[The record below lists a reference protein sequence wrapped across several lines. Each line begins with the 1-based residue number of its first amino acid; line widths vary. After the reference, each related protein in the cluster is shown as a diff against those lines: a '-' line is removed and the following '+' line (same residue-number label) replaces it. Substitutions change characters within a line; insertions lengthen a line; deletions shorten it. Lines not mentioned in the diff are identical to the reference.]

1 MQLAQQVKIGDMTV
15 DGPLN
20 KKPEGPQ
27 FTDLASIVNN
37 AVPMLFGIAGIFLLA
52 YILWGGFDYLT
63 SMGDPKKAEAGKN
76 KITAAVIGF
85 FIIFVS
91 FWIVQ
96 LVKYLLKIT

>member
-1 MQLAQQVKIGDMTV
+1 MQLAQQVKIGNMTV

-20 KKPEGPQ
+20 KKPGGPQ

-37 AVPMLFGIAGIFLLA
+37 AIPMLFGIAGIILLA
-52 YILWGGFDYLT
+52 YILWGGFDFLT

-76 KITAAVIGF
+76 KITAAIIGF
-85 FIIFVS
+85 LIIFVS

-96 LVKYLLKIT
+96 LVKYLLKIS

>member
-1 MQLAQQVKIGDMTV
+1 MQLAQKVTIGNMTI

-20 KKPEGPQ
+20 KSGQPQ
-27 FTDLASIVNN
+27 FNSLASVVNN
-37 AVPMLFGIAGIFLLA
+37 AVPLLFSIAGIFLLA